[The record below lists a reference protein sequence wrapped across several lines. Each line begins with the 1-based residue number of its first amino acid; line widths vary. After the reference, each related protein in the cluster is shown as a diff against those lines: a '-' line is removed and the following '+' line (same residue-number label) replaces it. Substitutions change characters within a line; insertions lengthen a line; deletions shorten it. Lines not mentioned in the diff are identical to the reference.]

1 MKKLFLLLLFIPLVS
16 FGQESFDSFNES
28 DGELKLIYQSY
39 TDLEETNYIAFFNDG
54 TIVHQ
59 SNEYN
64 YIEDRKVNNTFSSAQ
79 EFVQLLSDMK
89 EVSKKK
95 KTIIKD
101 KYAIEKNN
109 FGSVKLKI
117 KGIKKTFYF
126 TKYAMKL
133 FQKSLDKSL

>member
-1 MKKLFLLLLFIPLVS
+1 MKKLIILLLFIPILS
-16 FGQESFDSFNES
+16 FGQSFDSFNEN
-28 DGELKLIYQSY
+28 DGEPKVIYKSY
-39 TDLEETNYIAFFNDG
+39 TDSEETYFIAFYDNG

-64 YIEDRKVNNTFSSAQ
+64 YVEDRKTNKTFSSAQ
-79 EFVQLLSDMK
+79 EFVQLLADMK

-101 KYAIEKNN
+101 KYAIEKDA

-117 KGIKKTFYF
+117 KDIQKTFYF
-126 TKYAMKL
+126 SKYAMKL

>member
-1 MKKLFLLLLFIPLVS
+1 
-16 FGQESFDSFNES
+16 
-28 DGELKLIYQSY
+28 
-39 TDLEETNYIAFFNDG
+39 
-54 TIVHQ
+54 
-59 SNEYN
+59 
-64 YIEDRKVNNTFSSAQ
+64 
-79 EFVQLLSDMK
+79 MK

>member
-1 MKKLFLLLLFIPLVS
+1 MKKLILLLLFIPLVG

-39 TDLEETNYIAFFNDG
+39 TDVEETYYIAFFNDG